1 MSSKTMTCA
10 YTERS
15 SDGLEKLGRWLDSCD
30 SIVIGAGAG
39 LSTSAGMTYDGPRF
53 EDNFGDFI
61 AKYGYGDLYRAS
73 FQRYESLEEHWAF
86 WSRMI
91 MLNRYE
97 QEDNGTYSAL
107 LDLVRDRDYFVITTN
122 VDHCFQKFGFDKERL
137 YYTQGDYGLWQCPKP
152 CHPSTYDNEGAV
164 RRMVEEQRDMRIP
177 TELIPRCPICRRPM
191 TMNLRVD
198 DTFVQDYGWYEAA
211 KRYNDFLDSHTGS
224 RTLYLELG
232 VGYNTPGIIK
242 YPFWNMTIRNP
253 RARYACVNLGEPY
266 FPEQLAGQAVGI
278 DMDIRDA
285 LRALCGR
292 S

>member
-10 YTERS
+10 YTEGS
-15 SDGLEKLGRWLDSCD
+15 SDGLDRLGRWLDESD
-30 SIVIGAGAG
+30 SIVIGAGTG
-39 LSTSAGMTYDGPRF
+39 LSTSAGMRYDGPRF

-73 FQRYESLEEHWAF
+73 FQRYDSLEEHWAF

-122 VDHCFQKFGFDKERL
+122 VDHCFQKFGFSKDRL
-137 YYTQGDYGLWQCPKP
+137 YYTQGDYGLWQCSKP
-152 CHPSTYDNEGAV
+152 CHPSTYDNETAV
-164 RRMVEEQRDMRIP
+164 RRMAEVQRDMKVP
-177 TELIPRCPICRRPM
+177 TELVPRCPICRRPM

-198 DTFVQDYGWYEAA
+198 DTFVQDFGWYEAA
-211 KRYNDFLDSHTGS
+211 KRYNDFLDSHSKS

-242 YPFWNMTIRNP
+242 YPFWNQTIRNP
-253 RARYACVNLGEPY
+253 RARYACINLGEAY
-266 FPEQLAGQAVGI
+266 FPEQLDGQAVGI
-278 DMDIRDA
+278 DMDIGDA
-285 LRALCGR
+285 LKALSCM

>member
-1 MSSKTMTCA
+1 MSSKTMTYA
-10 YTERS
+10 YTGRS

-91 MLNRYE
+91 MLIRYE

-122 VDHCFQKFGFDKERL
+122 VDHCFQKFGFDKGRL

-198 DTFVQDYGWYEAA
+198 DTFVQDFGWYEAA

-253 RARYACVNLGEPY
+253 RALYACVNLGEPY
-266 FPEQLAGQAVGI
+266 FSEQLAGQAVGI
-278 DMDIRDA
+278 DMDIGDA

>member
-15 SDGLEKLGRWLDSCD
+15 SDGLDRLGRWLDESD

-39 LSTSAGMTYDGPRF
+39 LSTSAGMRYDGPRF

-73 FQRYESLEEHWAF
+73 FQRYDSLEEHWAF

-97 QEDNGTYSAL
+97 QEDNGT
-107 LDLVRDRDYFVITTN
+107 
-122 VDHCFQKFGFDKERL
+122 L
-137 YYTQGDYGLWQCPKP
+137 YYTQGDYGLWQCSKP
-152 CHPSTYDNEGAV
+152 CHPSTYDNETAV
-164 RRMVEEQRDMRIP
+164 RRMAEVQRDMKVP
-177 TELIPRCPICRRPM
+177 TELVPRCPICRRPM

-198 DTFVQDYGWYEAA
+198 DTFVQDFGWYEAA
-211 KRYNDFLDSHTGS
+211 KRYNDFLDSHSKS

-242 YPFWNMTIRNP
+242 YPFWNQTIRNP
-253 RARYACVNLGEPY
+253 RARYACINLSEAY
-266 FPEQLAGQAVGI
+266 FPEQLDGQAVGI
-278 DMDIRDA
+278 DMDIGDA
-285 LRALCGR
+285 LKALSRG